1 MLFRHHNS
9 SGQTSWKN
17 LTYVFC
23 YITGCKN
30 TQITFTFL
38 NKGKKE
44 KSGSIS
50 WQSLFSFDSGLHL
63 KSRETSA
70 VGVQNTGLGYSLTCV
85 YIYMC
90 VREKHEVRKEGKESV
105 WQRTCKG
112 LLIFVLLFIYTCLS
126 LCPCQSAPKPSKPL
140 WLGTFVVKA
149 RLKLWVWWRPTCV
162 LCSLVCRSQCGSAVS
177 LICWSTISNAFFYYK
192 SFTTF
197 FLRMSFFSIYCICIR
212 NRFIALS
219 K

>member
-9 SGQTSWKN
+9 LRQISWKN

-44 KSGSIS
+44 KIRFDFLIIRLQLWLGLALKVSWNIS
-50 WQSLFSFDSGLHL
+50 CWCTKHSCRLLTHL
-63 KSRETSA
+63 
-70 VGVQNTGLGYSLTCV
+70 CV
-85 YIYMC
+85 YIYVC

-162 LCSLVCRSQCGSAVS
+162 LCSLVSRSQCGSAVS
-177 LICWSTISNAFFYYK
+177 LICWSTISNTFFYYK
-192 SFTTF
+192 SLSTF
-197 FLRMSFFSIYCICIR
+197 FYENEFRLD
-212 NRFIALS
+212 LLHLHQE
-219 K
+219 